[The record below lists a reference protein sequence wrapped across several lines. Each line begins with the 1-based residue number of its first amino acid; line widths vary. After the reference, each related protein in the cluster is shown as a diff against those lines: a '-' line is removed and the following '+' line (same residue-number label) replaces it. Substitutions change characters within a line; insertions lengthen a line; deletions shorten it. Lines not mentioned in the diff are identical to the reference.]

1 MADAILSAAAERLI
15 ALLEEQALHQ
25 INLVRGAEEKLRSLA
40 VDLQTIRIVLDDA
53 ENRRFKDKKINYW
66 LSRLEQ
72 AAYEMEDILD
82 EWDYALLKSQVEEH
96 RSKAI
101 VAAPKQMVCS
111 FLPSSSCLCFKK
123 VAFKHNIGKKIL
135 GVKAKLDDI
144 LKERDQYDF
153 VISQPTVD
161 PLPESWRVQSSSM
174 IDLTKVHGRD
184 ADRDIL
190 VTKLMDNG
198 GSQEESGFRILSIVG
213 TGGLG
218 KTTLAQMSTAGVA
231 LRIWV
236 CVSDPFDLAAI
247 VKGILESIKVGSS
260 PNTNHLDV
268 LFKRRIFHLSDVSF
282 IRCGGAGSK
291 ILVTSRSERVVKMMG
306 SRESEICRP
315 GLLSDEDC
323 WLLLCRTA
331 LSERNNV
338 EFEDIGKKIAKKCK
352 GLPLAAK
359 TLGSLL
365 RFKSSL
371 EQWSNVLNSE
381 IWQMEEA
388 EVDFFPPF
396 AFELQ

>member
-101 VAAPKQMVCS
+101 VAAPKQM
-111 FLPSSSCLCFKK
+111 
-123 VAFKHNIGKKIL
+123 
-135 GVKAKLDDI
+135 
-144 LKERDQYDF
+144 
-153 VISQPTVD
+153 PTVD

-218 KTTLAQMSTAGVA
+218 KTTLAQMVYNHSRVEESFE

-268 LFKRRIFHLSDVSF
+268 LFKQRMFHLS
-282 IRCGGAGSK
+282 
-291 ILVTSRSERVVKMMG
+291 SE
-306 SRESEICRP
+306 
-315 GLLSDEDC
+315 
-323 WLLLCRTA
+323 
-331 LSERNNV
+331 
-338 EFEDIGKKIAKKCK
+338 
-352 GLPLAAK
+352 
-359 TLGSLL
+359 
-365 RFKSSL
+365 
-371 EQWSNVLNSE
+371 
-381 IWQMEEA
+381 
-388 EVDFFPPF
+388 
-396 AFELQ
+396 